1 MDAKTTQLKELLQGA
16 SVAELQEALGEAVS
30 KDTMAVIS
38 TYFLADFARI
48 INAKKAV
55 VICKKDGR
63 CELTFVN

>member
-1 MDAKTTQLKELLQGA
+1 MDSKATKLKELLQDM
-16 SVAELQEALGEAVS
+16 SVAELQEALREAVS
-30 KDTMAVIS
+30 KETMAVIS

-55 VICKKDGR
+55 VTCKKDGR